1 MSIQLN
7 IQVVSVSTWFYNW
20 IILNA
25 WPELI
30 KFWYLLKVYLLR
42 FFRSLEFQLWLMTKL
57 EVNCC
62 DMSTAAFSADE
73 IGAKE
78 VNNGHK
84 EYGGFI

>member
-1 MSIQLN
+1 
-7 IQVVSVSTWFYNW
+7 
-20 IILNA
+20 
-25 WPELI
+25 
-30 KFWYLLKVYLLR
+30 
-42 FFRSLEFQLWLMTKL
+42 MTKL